1 MSTDEKQLMAT
12 TLLTCQR
19 PEIFEIG
26 KPDFKDIE
34 DKLADE
40 EKPPLS
46 VFINDQSWLIFEKTK
61 RCLSIK
67 GIRHSFS

>member
-12 TLLTCQR
+12 TPLTCQR
-19 PEIFEIG
+19 PEIFERR
-26 KPDFKDIE
+26 KPGFKDIE

-46 VFINDQSWLIFEKTK
+46 VFINDQSWLLFEKAK
-61 RCLSIK
+61 SYLSMK
-67 GIRHSFS
+67 GIGHSFS